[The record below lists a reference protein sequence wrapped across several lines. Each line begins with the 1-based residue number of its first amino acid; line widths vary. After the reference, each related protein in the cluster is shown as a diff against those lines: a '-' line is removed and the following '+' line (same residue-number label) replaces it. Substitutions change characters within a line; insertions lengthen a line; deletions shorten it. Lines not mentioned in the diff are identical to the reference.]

1 MKTRS
6 SKSVNSA
13 ALSLNFPQTNT
24 LPPAVEMVIWSM
36 AVVKVK
42 YETGGIEIKRRKPKQ
57 AQSHPHVVGQN
68 KYSV

>member
-1 MKTRS
+1 MGKVRRPMKTRS

-24 LPPAVEMVIWSM
+24 LPPAVEMVIRSM

-42 YETGGIEIKRRKPKQ
+42 YEDRGDR
-57 AQSHPHVVGQN
+57 N
-68 KYSV
+68 KEKKT